1 MASKPLSENLRQN
14 PLGDK
19 DPLRIALR
27 RSDSFQAEIQ
37 SADPITA
44 RQLLAA
50 WKEIIIE
57 NCVKAVRET
66 NHLDALA
73 TLDSQAGV
81 LLRFILLDQDGNGGG
96 VL

>member
-1 MASKPLSENLRQN
+1 MASKPPSQDLQDN
-14 PLGDK
+14 PVEDK
-19 DPLRIALR
+19 DPHHIALR
-27 RSDSFQAEIQ
+27 RSERFKAEIE